1 MAAAEPVG
9 DDAPDLELPATVP
22 RPWGH
27 PVLVGV
33 LGGMGPYATIQFMK
47 NVLDLTPARKDWEH
61 VRMVVDNN
69 CHVPSR
75 TRAILFDEVSP
86 EAAMLDS
93 CQRLQGYPVDLIAI
107 PCNSAS
113 YWAPRLQQKV
123 KTPILDIVS
132 TAVRELLARE
142 GVGRVAA
149 LGGMVPHLTELY
161 RVPLEAAGG
170 TYVKIGEDNQEEV
183 AAAIESAKAAGS
195 GTAELRENFRNL
207 VAKLADDYGLDGVV
221 LACTEFSFFHDEE
234 FPLLVVDSSLA
245 LARAVVDFAVHGKP
259 LHLDIDNIKD
269 FWDSRATM
277 VENGEA
283 GMLQA
288 TMLTASNE
296 ETAQRERLEKDSF
309 LKFAGPILEKTG
321 SLLELGCGAGR
332 WTGTLAQR
340 VEHVDAYDYCEGLVN
355 IARRNI
361 EDAGIRNVR
370 LHNAAVEDIEVDK
383 VYDAVV
389 SIALLHY
396 LDERQFLA
404 AMRLIKTV
412 TRPGGHVFF
421 RETFGVHRRF
431 ELHGFYSEVLDTQY
445 HAVYRTYGQVAQ
457 EMGSAFELIRC
468 ETTLA
473 PSPDKPETCQQ
484 LLVFRRAD

>member
-1 MAAAEPVG
+1 MGE
-9 DDAPDLELPATVP
+9 DAPELELPATVP

-27 PVLVGV
+27 PILVGV

-47 NVLDLTPARKDWEH
+47 NVLDLTPAQKDWEH

-69 CHVPSR
+69 CHIPSR

-86 EAAMLDS
+86 AAAMLES
-93 CQRLQGYPVDLIAI
+93 CQRLQGYPVDLITI

-113 YWAPRLQQKV
+113 YWVPQLQQKV

-132 TAVRELLARE
+132 TAVRELLGRE
-142 GVGRVAA
+142 DVVRAAA

-161 RVPLEAAGG
+161 RGPIEAAGG
-170 TYVKIGEDNQEEV
+170 TYVKIDENNQKEV
-183 AAAIESAKAAGS
+183 AAAIESAKSAGS
-195 GTAELRENFRNL
+195 GTSELRENFRTL
-207 VAKLADDYGLDGVV
+207 VAKLADSYGLDGVV

-234 FPLLVVDSSLA
+234 FPLPVVDSSLA
-245 LARAVVDFAVHGKP
+245 LARAVVDFAVHGRP
-259 LHLDIDNIKD
+259 LHLDVDNIKS
-269 FWDSRATM
+269 FWDSRAMM

-283 GMLQA
+283 GTLQA
-288 TMLTASNE
+288 TMLTTSDE
-296 ETAQRERLEKDSF
+296 EAAQREQIEKDSF
-309 LKFAGPILEKTG
+309 LNVVGPILEKTG

-332 WTGTLAQR
+332 WTCTLAQR
-340 VEHVDAYDYCEGLVN
+340 VESVDAYDYCEGLVN
-355 IARRNI
+355 IARRNT
-361 EDAGIRNVR
+361 EDAGIQNVR

-404 AMRLIKTV
+404 TMRLIKAA
-412 TRPGGHVFF
+412 TRPGGHVLF

-431 ELHGFYSEVLDTQY
+431 ELHGFHSEVLDAEY
-445 HAVYRTYGQVAQ
+445 HAVYRTHEQVTQ